1 MLWALNT
8 RISVMC
14 NTDNAKTPRYI
25 YIYICVYVDK
35 HMLQAAAVFSCLWLR
50 LCGKGDCERGNGKRE
65 TGRGGKVTG
74 SWVHWQGFVWPALA
88 FVLWPMRLP
97 GNKFIEY
104 LICIFANKWF
114 MPARCVS
121 WLKCVYICLPVP
133 HLLPLLMESGFCF
146 DLVANLVTAL
156 GKIQQWSQMDK
167 I

>member
-1 MLWALNT
+1 
-8 RISVMC
+8 
-14 NTDNAKTPRYI
+14 
-25 YIYICVYVDK
+25 
-35 HMLQAAAVFSCLWLR
+35 
-50 LCGKGDCERGNGKRE
+50 
-65 TGRGGKVTG
+65 
-74 SWVHWQGFVWPALA
+74 
-88 FVLWPMRLP
+88 
-97 GNKFIEY
+97 
-104 LICIFANKWF
+104 